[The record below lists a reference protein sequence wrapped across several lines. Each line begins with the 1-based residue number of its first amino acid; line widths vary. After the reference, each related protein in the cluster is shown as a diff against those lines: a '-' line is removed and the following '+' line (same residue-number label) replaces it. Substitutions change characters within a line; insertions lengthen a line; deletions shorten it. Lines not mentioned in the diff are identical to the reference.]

1 MKNKTIKQN
10 QFNPK
15 NKTKKS
21 YVASGGK
28 MSLFSSSKVYE
39 TPFHKPDEGDN
50 LNDLKVILNGF
61 YYGYKYTQD
70 INDSDTDEPEGGL
83 SNELKQTIDVA
94 IITKIDDAYEINYL
108 ASEQEISGQI
118 IISQSPSDPPITRK
132 FQVINEPN
140 DTEQLDTFKHGIQHV
155 YNGFKAPKKENPT
168 GFFKRVKKRVKKSK
182 FVKVEARENIEIAI
196 IHKEDDAYKIEFLKE
211 NPYEEGNKNEAV
223 LNHWEFILNE

>member
-28 MSLFSSSKVYE
+28 MSFFGSSKVYE

-50 LNDLKVILNGF
+50 LHDLKVILSGF
-61 YYGYKYTQD
+61 YYGYDMTY
-70 INDSDTDEPEGGL
+70 DTKKPVKSEQNGL
-83 SNELKQTIDVA
+83 SNDLKKKVDVA

-118 IISQSPSDPPITRK
+118 ITSKIPLQD
-132 FQVINEPN
+132 NERQFEVVNRPTVTKN
-140 DTEQLDTFKHGIQHV
+140 HYRFNEEFSNLKTNIQHV
-155 YNGFKAPKKENPT
+155 YNGFK
-168 GFFKRVKKRVKKSK
+168 
-182 FVKVEARENIEIAI
+182 VEARKNIEIAI

-211 NPYEEGNKNEAV
+211 NPYEEGNKNDGV